1 VAARGDGVTGQIIY
15 LTDVAAVVV
24 HHRSYDTLPMTV
36 RGLVA
41 QGLEPARIVV
51 VDNSEEPDRRT
62 LLERSLP
69 SDVQTCYV
77 ANRGYGAG
85 VNAGLDFLRSR
96 GDDARY
102 VLVSSH
108 ESRPD
113 GAAIARLR
121 EALEQDPTAAVA
133 GPTLVTGEGSNLR
146 TWSEG
151 GYLAPVTHR
160 PRHHGYQ
167 RAVSTQPDQSPVPRQ
182 WLDGAF
188 LLYRCG
194 DLERFRFSED
204 YFLYMEETDLHLR
217 LGRAGRT
224 ALWVPSAVA
233 WQSSHG
239 VPAYWFARNLRLLYA
254 RNDRAW
260 RRALIARALTLRRLA
275 GAVARGR
282 AGSEAVA
289 LLKGS
294 TVRLPPPP
302 RVVPPRTFVVN
313 PLAAA
318 LHHYQAEL
326 LTVLED
332 VDTTAVLSFPEPST
346 GVGGRV
352 SWLVRYVAALARAGS
367 STRRSKGRLLVV
379 WPVLGYLDLVLLRTA
394 AGRRASLVV
403 HDPVP
408 LVKALGYGKP
418 ARRLGMRLGAGV
430 RVIVHSE
437 AARRALDPALPN
449 ALVSILPHPIRPPQE
464 RSAPATDRAS
474 RPVIRV
480 LGQYKVDRDLA
491 ALSAVAE
498 RFRDS
503 AVLEVHGRGW
513 PGIDGWVVQ
522 PHFVSE
528 SNMDELIASSDVV
541 LIPYRR
547 FFQSGIA
554 IRCLEHGIPVVGPAR
569 SSLEDLYGSNSP
581 LLVTHPDDWARAVAH
596 ALSGGRE
603 EAVAAAGRWWTR
615 ARAAW
620 SDWRA
625 R

>member
-1 VAARGDGVTGQIIY
+1 MGQDAS
-15 LTDVAAVVV
+15 LGDVAAVVV
-24 HHRSYDTLPMTV
+24 HHRSYDTLPVTV
-36 RGLVA
+36 RGLTA
-41 QGLEPARIVV
+41 QGLRPAGIVV
-51 VDNSEEPDRRT
+51 VDNSEEPDRRQR
-62 LLERSLP
+62 LESNLP
-69 SDVQTCYV
+69 AGVHVCYV

-85 VNAGLDFLRSR
+85 VNAGLDFLRSH

-108 ESRPD
+108 ESRP
-113 GAAIARLR
+113 GEAAVARLR
-121 EALEQDPTAAVA
+121 EALEEDPTAAVA
-133 GPTLVTGEGSNLR
+133 GPTLVTGEGSDLR

-151 GYLAPVTHR
+151 GYLAPLSHR

-167 RAVSTQPDQSPVPRQ
+167 RAFSEQPDRRPVTRQ

-188 LLYRCG
+188 LLYRRN

-224 ALWVPSAVA
+224 ALWVPNAVA

-260 RRALIARALTLRRLA
+260 RRALVAPALTLRRLV

-282 AGSEAVA
+282 VRSEAVA

-294 TVRLPPPP
+294 TVRLPQPHSQ
-302 RVVPPRTFVVN
+302 VPLSPTFVVN

-332 VDTTAVLSFPEPST
+332 ADTATSVLAIPEPST

-352 SWLVRYVAALARAGS
+352 SWLVRYLAALARAGV
-367 STRRSKGRLLVV
+367 STRRSRGRLLVV
-379 WPVLGYLDLVLLRTA
+379 WPVLGYLDLVLLRAA
-394 AGRRASLVV
+394 AGRRGFLVV

-408 LVKALGYGKP
+408 LVTAVGYGRF
-418 ARRLGMRLGAGV
+418 ARRTGVRLGAGV

-437 AARRALDPALPN
+437 TARRALDPALPDE
-449 ALVSILPHPIRPPQE
+449 LVSVLPHPILSPHE
-464 RSAPATDRAS
+464 RLIPATSHDS
-474 RPVIRV
+474 KPVIRV
-480 LGQYKVDRDLA
+480 LGQYKPDRDLD
-491 ALSAVAE
+491 ALSVVAE
-498 RFRDS
+498 SFRDS
-503 AVLEVHGRGW
+503 AVLEIHGRGW
-513 PGIDGWVVQ
+513 PAVDGWSVQ

-528 SNMDELIASSDVV
+528 SEMDALIASGDVV
-541 LIPYRR
+541 LISYGR

-554 IRCLEHGIPVVGPAR
+554 IRCLEHGTPVVGPAG

-581 LLVTHPDDWARAVAH
+581 LLVHDRDDWPRAVGH
-596 ALSGGRE
+596 AINGGRT
-603 EAVAAAGRWWTR
+603 EAVAAAGRWR
-615 ARAAW
+615 SHAHAAW
-620 SDWRA
+620 NEWTKR
-625 R
+625 